1 MPINNEDIEKH
12 PWLRT
17 WDKIEDKERIDVL
30 KDRMIEIDDL
40 LGTSSV
46 ILITLISILLG
57 IIFFIFLSGFTSGSI
72 SMSQVNQ
79 LGGFVKQFTGK

>member
-17 WDKIEDKERIDVL
+17 WDKIDDKERLEVL
-30 KDRMIEIDDL
+30 KDRMIEIDDI

-46 ILITLISILLG
+46 ILITLILILLG
-57 IIFFIFLSGFTSGSI
+57 IAFFILLSEFTSGSI
-72 SMSQVNQ
+72 TMSQVNQ